1 MNFEF
6 SEDQLSFRD
15 YVRQFLADQCPLS
28 LVRDIFETD
37 KMYADNLWQ
46 QITKLGWTAVTI
58 PEEYGGLGLGQL
70 ELCSSLE
77 ANVEL
82 ERHLSESLD
91 DLSSAGTHPPRSRN
105 PYALRPGD

>member
-15 YVRQFLADQCPLS
+15 YVGQFLADQCPLS

-58 PEEYGGLGLGQL
+58 PE
-70 ELCSSLE
+70 
-77 ANVEL
+77 
-82 ERHLSESLD
+82 
-91 DLSSAGTHPPRSRN
+91 
-105 PYALRPGD
+105 